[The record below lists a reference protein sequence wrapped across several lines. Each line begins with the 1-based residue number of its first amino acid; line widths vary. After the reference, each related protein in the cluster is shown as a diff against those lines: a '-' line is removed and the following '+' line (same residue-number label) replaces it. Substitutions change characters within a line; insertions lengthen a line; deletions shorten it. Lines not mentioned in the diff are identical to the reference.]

1 MEGGNDTVLAF
12 GESGWVWRC
21 RSRQRRWWA
30 GSTIGLGLV
39 EDILL
44 ELIRVDAEHDGG
56 LLACR
61 GHRCFGGGPLD
72 NESVVEVPDHCFN

>member
-1 MEGGNDTVLAF
+1 MTLYWPSGRAVGFGDADLASDDGGQAPPL
-12 GESGWVWRC
+12 
-21 RSRQRRWWA
+21 
-30 GSTIGLGLV
+30 GLGLV